1 MKPQTANSKLLILLL
16 LFTLINVKMNA
27 QYQYL
32 NSTNSQLR
40 HIFSQ
45 ITYPNPSIEFL
56 NERSAKLADSTLYQ
70 INNPDTIH
78 QMQWYQVYKEMYY
91 AAHDTLT
98 QVPFND
104 LMVDANNY
112 GPDTIPIGIMDWQ
125 FYRTK
130 YDAIHTP
137 NYFVFDTVNNYFFDH
152 PTPLASPFTVDN
164 LFMSAPLI
172 FEATF
177 LEVTFAINP
186 DFIFVDGM
194 TTYDFITPNELQIDF
209 GDGNG
214 FVTINPTTLNYI
226 TVQYPTNGE
235 KVIQTRLLNKR
246 GFVEKS
252 STSRLFIN
260 KNSLPQ
266 FPNSTLTNIP
276 GMTVGVYSSCQDAR
290 YSKKIILVEGFDPM
304 DEIPSQRKGITEI
317 YHDHINM
324 EELQYL
330 RNFGYDYYVVDWKD
344 SKTDMRFNALN
355 LMCLIEYLKS
365 TSENDQEFVIIGVS
379 MGGVIARFTLNYM
392 ESLNYQILDLNPFL
406 VEAADPYNQIYLA
419 QHPLW
424 LPTCLSLIDDQL
436 LNKKHNTR
444 LLITVDSPHQG
455 ANIPLAYQNI
465 YRFFETSIGQI
476 MPGTAMLTA
485 SIPQFSILQL
495 LNKKAPR
502 QLLKW
507 YAPPGSSIPAVLPY
521 APAPSHVSFFTQLK
535 TYPNNGTPTYA
546 KMLALSDGALDGSRQ
561 QDPNTNLPRN
571 NNDAIVDF
579 DLNTSVKIL
588 WIPFDFINARV
599 DARTNPNGY
608 GLLCGGAFGHN
619 VFTLKVKFFKIKIT
633 TTFIPTVPLF
643 ASYATN
649 TQPTCVTA
657 GGNINIFDIN
667 NSSYNGNWNLW
678 GGFLG
683 FRVDMSLESN
693 GTGFCFVPTESALDY
708 NGNDP
713 YNNDILNEDINAK
726 LANTPFDVMAGQVV
740 LGINP
745 LTGYPSWK
753 NHSHT
758 ANRNDESFVF
768 NLTQQDAVGPSGV
781 PAPDHDKNEQYA
793 YYTCAAVGNYEAKRT
808 FLAQEIGDEE
818 LYLENFVTN
827 RTTTYR
833 TEFDIKVNHRNPY
846 YEYPSQPF
854 NTNQNMLFGVY
865 SKEDDFDIASGGFAT
880 FYYDSSSP
888 STPSPGLDINY
899 LNSSDYTD
907 RDEPYGICCTSP
919 LRIGQPIVAAKTGN
933 SSWLTVYPNPTQTSG
948 WIAIDATFSYDD
960 PFATITVTDLSGKQL
975 FTKQLNITAKKLSQT
990 ISVAEM
996 KLAKGVYLIQLT
1008 TNHFSKTNKLIIY

>member
-1 MKPQTANSKLLILLL
+1 
-16 LFTLINVKMNA
+16 
-27 QYQYL
+27 
-32 NSTNSQLR
+32 
-40 HIFSQ
+40 
-45 ITYPNPSIEFL
+45 
-56 NERSAKLADSTLYQ
+56 
-70 INNPDTIH
+70 
-78 QMQWYQVYKEMYY
+78 
-91 AAHDTLT
+91 
-98 QVPFND
+98 
-104 LMVDANNY
+104 
-112 GPDTIPIGIMDWQ
+112 
-125 FYRTK
+125 
-130 YDAIHTP
+130 
-137 NYFVFDTVNNYFFDH
+137 
-152 PTPLASPFTVDN
+152 
-164 LFMSAPLI
+164 
-172 FEATF
+172 
-177 LEVTFAINP
+177 
-186 DFIFVDGM
+186 
-194 TTYDFITPNELQIDF
+194 
-209 GDGNG
+209 
-214 FVTINPTTLNYI
+214 
-226 TVQYPTNGE
+226 
-235 KVIQTRLLNKR
+235 
-246 GFVEKS
+246 
-252 STSRLFIN
+252 
-260 KNSLPQ
+260 
-266 FPNSTLTNIP
+266 
-276 GMTVGVYSSCQDAR
+276 
-290 YSKKIILVEGFDPM
+290 
-304 DEIPSQRKGITEI
+304 
-317 YHDHINM
+317 
-324 EELQYL
+324 
-330 RNFGYDYYVVDWKD
+330 
-344 SKTDMRFNALN
+344 MRFNALN
-355 LMCLIEYLKS
+355 LMCLIEHLKS
-365 TSENDQEFVIIGVS
+365 ISENDQEFVIIGVS

-424 LPTCLSLIDDQL
+424 LPTCLSFMDDQL

-476 MPGTAMLTA
+476 MPSTAMLTA

-507 YAPPGSSIPAVLPY
+507 YAPPGSSIPPVLPY

-633 TTFIPTVPLF
+633 KTFIPTVPLF

-657 GGNINIFDIN
+657 GGHINLFNIKNKNCN
-667 NSSYNGNWNLW
+667 NCWDSDR
-678 GGFLG
+678 GFLG
-683 FRVDMSLESN
+683 FVVDMSLQSN

-708 NGNDP
+708 HGNDP
-713 YNNDILNEDINAK
+713 YNNDILNEDINTK

-740 LGINP
+740 LGDNP

-753 NHSHT
+753 NHKHT
-758 ANRNDESFVF
+758 ANRNDQDFVY

-793 YYTCAAVGNYEAKRT
+793 YYTCAANGNYEAKRT

-827 RTTTYR
+827 RNTSYR

-846 YEYPSQPF
+846 YEYPSQP
-854 NTNQNMLFGVY
+854 NPLVMNGIY

-880 FYYDSSSP
+880 FYYDSNSP
-888 STPSPGLDINY
+888 SLPSPGLDINY

-907 RDEPYGICCTSP
+907 KDEPYGICCSS
-919 LRIGQPIVAAKTGN
+919 AARLGN
-933 SSWLTVYPNPTQTSG
+933 TAPPSLIAKAPVVPSMLLFPNPNQEQTVF
-948 WIAIDATFSYDD
+948 IEATFKY
-960 PFATITVTDLSGKQL
+960 ATPTALLVIYNLNGQQVHIQQL
-975 FTKQLNITAKKLSQT
+975 IMDKNKVQQQVYFQNPTLPNGIYMVQLKTAKEVKTSKLT
-990 ISVAEM
+990 I
-996 KLAKGVYLIQLT
+996 
-1008 TNHFSKTNKLIIY
+1008 N